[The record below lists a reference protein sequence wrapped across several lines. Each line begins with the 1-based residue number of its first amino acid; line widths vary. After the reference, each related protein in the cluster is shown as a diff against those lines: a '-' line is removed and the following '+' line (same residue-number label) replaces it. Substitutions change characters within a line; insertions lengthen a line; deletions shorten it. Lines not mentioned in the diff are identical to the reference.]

1 MTRYLFRF
9 AHLVHAFL
17 GLALGLLVYLID
29 VYTPETVHPILW
41 IILTIVLIVNGLLLG
56 RMTRRLYLNGYLDN
70 LTGLG
75 NKGFF
80 YLQLRLE
87 MSQVKD
93 QLSLA
98 MMDVDNFKKINDN
111 YGHPA
116 GDIVLK
122 DLAKILKQNVRKI
135 DTVVRW
141 GGEEFAIILPQ
152 TSQDGA
158 SKLLERIRGIIESH
172 DFGTNVNSSKVTVSV
187 GVVSFRDLMD
197 IENPEELHPTDLFVN
212 LADKALYK
220 TKETKNAV
228 IKWNLDCN
236 NIHSYLN
243 VKETSGKFFGG

>member
-1 MTRYLFRF
+1 MLVEVGVRVTRYLFRF
-9 AHLVHAFL
+9 AHLAHAFL

-56 RMTRRLYLNGYLDN
+56 RITRRLYLKGYLDN

-87 MSQVKD
+87 MSQIKD

-98 MMDVDNFKKINDN
+98 MMDVDNFKKINDT

-122 DLAKILKQNVRKI
+122 DLAKILKHNVRKI
-135 DTVVRW
+135 DTVLIDNSINLSNGHAVHRFVCHAF
-141 GGEEFAIILPQ
+141 GHCAFVGINIFVSDKIQFFVVKQTVDAI
-152 TSQDGA
+152 
-158 SKLLERIRGIIESH
+158 
-172 DFGTNVNSSKVTVSV
+172 
-187 GVVSFRDLMD
+187 
-197 IENPEELHPTDLFVN
+197 
-212 LADKALYK
+212 
-220 TKETKNAV
+220 
-228 IKWNLDCN
+228 
-236 NIHSYLN
+236 
-243 VKETSGKFFGG
+243 